1 MKRIVAIIVW
11 TACRLRGCTSW
22 QASCA
27 ARLAVQ
33 TLLAT
38 ADPVRSIRTGV
49 QYGGILRRVRK
60 VLAHVTL
67 PTFTAIGERVE
78 AMRIVGGTHD

>member
-1 MKRIVAIIVW
+1 MKRLVAGIVW
-11 TACRLRGCTSW
+11 TICRLRGCTSW
-22 QASCA
+22 QASSA

-33 TLLAT
+33 TLDAT
-38 ADPVRSIRTGV
+38 SDPMRAIRTGTSF
-49 QYGGILRRVRK
+49 GGILRRVRK

>member
-11 TACRLRGCTSW
+11 TICRLRGCTSW
-22 QASCA
+22 QASSS

-33 TLLAT
+33 TLAAT
-38 ADPVRSIRTGV
+38 ADPMRSIRTGV

-67 PTFTAIGERVE
+67 PMYSATTERVD
-78 AMRIVGGTHD
+78 AMQIVGGRNK